1 MTDCPDKFTTSS
13 HIFTAIATSC
23 FAWLLVAKP
32 AITLSGSGK
41 YSKYFLIILVHL
53 ILAIILPIVF
63 LSSNLHLERDE
74 STFVIIKMVA
84 LMAGALVREAIIIYF
99 DSTTVKKGISY
110 SRVLTFVII
119 GLLIANIAEAVY
131 TQFKNLDLVLPGS
144 SEVPNLNLINS
155 VVGIILILILV
166 VSLFSTNS
174 IGYLNDGNV
183 LRMVTN
189 FGAMFIMAY
198 TFWNL
203 IFVIQIG
210 GVPVFMFF
218 CVTLLLPII
227 VSMLGVADWLQTR
240 ALTLLFFML
249 LTLGMGTGQSN
260 ILPMYN
266 TIDEDPSKTLDK
278 SDELTKT
285 QDNYGVKIFL
295 LVLVCIFTLLAVVDV
310 GGLFF
315 NGKLLISSKLNELS
329 RCCI

>member
-155 VVGIILILILV
+155 VVGIILILI
-166 VSLFSTNS
+166 
-174 IGYLNDGNV
+174 
-183 LRMVTN
+183 VT
-189 FGAMFIMAY
+189 
-198 TFWNL
+198 
-203 IFVIQIG
+203 
-210 GVPVFMFF
+210 
-218 CVTLLLPII
+218 
-227 VSMLGVADWLQTR
+227 
-240 ALTLLFFML
+240 
-249 LTLGMGTGQSN
+249 
-260 ILPMYN
+260 
-266 TIDEDPSKTLDK
+266 
-278 SDELTKT
+278 
-285 QDNYGVKIFL
+285 
-295 LVLVCIFTLLAVVDV
+295 
-310 GGLFF
+310 
-315 NGKLLISSKLNELS
+315 
-329 RCCI
+329 